1 MNLFVSTNLILASAE
16 MEPRLFDLDFQLL
29 ADSVLMLLAV
39 IALFFALSYFL
50 FNPARELLKKRQD
63 KIQGELEDAK
73 ENREQAHVLK
83 QDYEV
88 KLRDINKEAEAIL
101 SDTRKKAMENEARIV
116 AEAKEEAAR
125 IIARAN
131 TEAELE
137 KKKITDDVKKEMV
150 TVASALAEK
159 VIATSMDSKIQ
170 DRLVEETLKEIGDG
184 TWLS

>member
-1 MNLFVSTNLILASAE
+1 MKTLLSANFIMMTAE

-29 ADSVLMLLAV
+29 ADATLMIIAV

-50 FNPARELLKKRQD
+50 FNPARNMLTKRQE
-63 KIQGELEDAK
+63 KIRAELENAAKDEADA
-73 ENREQAHVLK
+73 AVLK
-83 QDYEV
+83 AQYES
-88 KLRDINKEAEAIL
+88 KLNEIDKEAEAIL
-101 SDTRKKAMENEARIV
+101 SEARKKALANENKII

-137 KKKITDDVKKEMV
+137 KKKAADDVKKEMV
-150 TVASALAEK
+150 SIASIMAGKVVAASIDTA
-159 VIATSMDSKIQ
+159 VQDSLI
-170 DRLVEETLKEIGDG
+170 DETLKEIGES